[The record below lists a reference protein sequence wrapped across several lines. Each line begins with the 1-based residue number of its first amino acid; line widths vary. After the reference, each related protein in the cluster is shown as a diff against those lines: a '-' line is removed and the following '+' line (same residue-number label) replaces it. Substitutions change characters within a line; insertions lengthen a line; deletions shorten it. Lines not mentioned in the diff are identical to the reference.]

1 MKANGFDAVLTTIQ
15 VRSREFAC
23 RDRFVIFVTSLSSH
37 TNSQNVFCID
47 WKFSESTSDIQV
59 CVKSV
64 QFKTLKV
71 LFNMH

>member
-37 TNSQNVFCID
+37 TNSQNVFCIEIFR
-47 WKFSESTSDIQV
+47 KY
-59 CVKSV
+59 K
-64 QFKTLKV
+64 
-71 LFNMH
+71 